1 MSAIKNCYC
10 LLILATFLGCFQL
23 IPIQRKVKENLK
35 SDLGIAKDLPLSDVP
50 TEKRLPQMSQSGKIP
65 TDIQLLI
72 KDQRSSVI
80 SPHTPTEIRNNV
92 PEEKVALNDRLVSGS
107 PKEETAA
114 ERNFRSTK
122 KSVQTPPQ
130 DNAPNQGIKKKRAPQ
145 LTVLTALSPHLFP
158 MAEFFPNNGGILHP
172 VNFRG

>member
-1 MSAIKNCYC
+1 MSFIKNCYC

-23 IPIQRKVKENLK
+23 IPIQRKVTENLK
-35 SDLGIAKDLPLSDVP
+35 SDLGIAEDLPLSDFP
-50 TEKRLPQMSQSGKIP
+50 TEKRSPQMSQSGKTP
-65 TDIQLLI
+65 TDIQLLS

-80 SPHTPTEIRNNV
+80 SPHISAEIRNSD
-92 PEEKVALNDRLVSGS
+92 PEEKMAVNDRFVSGS
-107 PKEETAA
+107 PKEETAG

-130 DNAPNQGIKKKRAPQ
+130 GIRKKRF
-145 LTVLTALSPHLFP
+145 LVFTAFSPHLWP